1 MPRNRWRWAVRAST
15 PYVCLKLSPPATCP
29 HPTPPVSLPLHQE
42 ATSGLQLI
50 PETQQLLT
58 GPVKAQAKN
67 CYLLNLQPHA
77 VHRLLAW
84 CRLIWRWQS
93 LMENFLW
100 ISMGSGSRHS
110 YQASSVTVMCEI
122 WQERSRKKKKKRAKE
137 LTTGKFLPNGVINE
151 HCKSKPEVGER
162 VCFYKKPV
170 KLKKKKNER
179 ENLAVGWIWQI
190 ILAGENG

>member
-122 WQERSRKKKKKRAKE
+122 WQERSRKK
-137 LTTGKFLPNGVINE
+137 I
-151 HCKSKPEVGER
+151 
-162 VCFYKKPV
+162 
-170 KLKKKKNER
+170 KKKNELKSWPQANFFLTVSSMNTASPNQR
-179 ENLAVGWIWQI
+179 W
-190 ILAGENG
+190 ENGFVFTRNLSNWKKKMRERI